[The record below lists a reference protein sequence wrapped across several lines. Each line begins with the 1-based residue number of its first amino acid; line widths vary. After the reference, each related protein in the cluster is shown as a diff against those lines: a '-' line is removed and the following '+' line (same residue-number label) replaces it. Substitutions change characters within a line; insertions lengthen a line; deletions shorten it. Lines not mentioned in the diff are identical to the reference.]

1 MYQYY
6 AARESADY
14 TLNNFLDDLVNDNL
28 EKVIAD
34 EIIAS
39 KELAENIDGTSG
51 KAIYR
56 YFAEELIKEDIY
68 NG

>member
-1 MYQYY
+1 M
-6 AARESADY
+6 
-14 TLNNFLDDLVNDNL
+14 DDLVNDNL